1 MSRGVIETLQ
11 DELKDLSKRLARA
24 EDDVE
29 RFKKRVR
36 DLESP
41 SEKEDGEV
49 RKFHRPQRRGVFVS
63 GIRPADFA
71 TEDELASVF
80 EALDFG
86 HVSRCKI
93 FARTGSTEKTLAKVE
108 FEDEDVVDRVLRV
121 VTRDKLKSKYGFDC
135 KEFNNRG

>member
-49 RKFHRPQRRGVFVS
+49 RKFHRPQRRGIFVS

-71 TEDELASVF
+71 TEDELANVF
-80 EALDFG
+80 SDYG
-86 HVSRCKI
+86 RVSRCKI

-108 FEDEDVVDRVLRV
+108 FEDESVVDKVLRKGN
-121 VTRDKLKSKYGFDC
+121 RDELEETHGLKCS
-135 KEFNNRG
+135 EFNNRG